1 MVPFFWYTWQMRHIR
16 ANVDPAPVLLVLEIR
31 DGDILTLHYNS
42 HREPV
47 TDTIPIELLDGE
59 RFVVCDIRGDIKKEV
74 EIKGFSLL
82 TLCDVE
88 GSGTVCSYPADH
100 KGYHSFEVL
109 GSRPD

>member
-1 MVPFFWYTWQMRHIR
+1 MRHIR

-31 DGDILTLHYNS
+31 DGDILTLHYNRN
-42 HREPV
+42 REPV

-59 RFVVCDIRGDIKKEV
+59 RFVECDIQGDIKGYAD
-74 EIKGFSLL
+74 ISGFAPLV
-82 TLCDVE
+82 LCDVE

-100 KGYHSFEVL
+100 KGYHSFETL